1 MMEFVAHTLT
11 LAHRDIA
18 KFRRDRG
25 RQVAALIFPAIFL
38 GVFGVTLNAGLG
50 QAHIGFNYIE
60 YVFSGILI
68 QTIFQSS
75 FLGIVSLISDREKDF
90 AMSIFVAPVSRFAI
104 VFGKILGES
113 IVSLLQLFGI
123 IALGLLLGVHFAWA
137 RLLFIFPMAAL
148 ASLVGA
154 SFGVLVASRI
164 DDEETARRLFP
175 FLVFPMIFLSG
186 AFTPV
191 RDLPLILTILK
202 SINPLYY
209 GVDLMRHILYIG
221 RPELPLVV
229 AQTWWWDAGVF
240 TGLGV
245 IFFLVGTWLFTQ
257 KEGNK

>member
-1 MMEFVAHTLT
+1 
-11 LAHRDIA
+11 
-18 KFRRDRG
+18 
-25 RQVAALIFPAIFL
+25 
-38 GVFGVTLNAGLG
+38 
-50 QAHIGFNYIE
+50 
-60 YVFSGILI
+60 
-68 QTIFQSS
+68 
-75 FLGIVSLISDREKDF
+75 
-90 AMSIFVAPVSRFAI
+90 
-104 VFGKILGES
+104 
-113 IVSLLQLFGI
+113 
-123 IALGLLLGVHFAWA
+123 
-137 RLLFIFPMAAL
+137 
-148 ASLVGA
+148 
-154 SFGVLVASRI
+154 
-164 DDEETARRLFP
+164 
-175 FLVFPMIFLSG
+175 MICLSG